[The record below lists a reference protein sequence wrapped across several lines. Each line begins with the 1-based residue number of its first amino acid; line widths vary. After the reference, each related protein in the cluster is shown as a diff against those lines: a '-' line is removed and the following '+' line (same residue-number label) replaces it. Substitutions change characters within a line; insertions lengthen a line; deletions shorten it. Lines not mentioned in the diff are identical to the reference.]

1 MSDPVVAAAQLL
13 AGARHAIALV
23 GAGLS
28 KESGIP
34 TFRGEGGLWTRFGEP
49 PMNGYQRFMADPR
62 DWWLQRLEE
71 RSRPSELADAIAA
84 AAPNPGHL
92 ALAELERLGVLKH
105 IITQNIDNLH
115 QIAGSTA
122 ITEIHGNRT
131 KLRCLDC
138 SRREAM
144 REFTPED
151 VPPSCPGCG
160 GMMKSDTVMFG
171 EPIPADAL
179 EECNR
184 QARQCDVILVIGTS
198 GVVYPAADYPVQVL
212 RRGGALI
219 ESNVDETPFTPYAS
233 AVLRGP
239 SGVLLPEV
247 VEAVRLALRP

>member
-1 MSDPVVAAAQLL
+1 MSDPVTAAAQML
-13 AGARHAIALV
+13 AGARHAVALV

-62 DWWLQRLEE
+62 EWWLQRLEE

-138 SRREAM
+138 SRREPM
-144 REFTPED
+144 REFAAEE
-151 VPPSCPGCG
+151 VPPSCPECG
-160 GMMKSDTVMFG
+160 GLMKSDTVMFG

-247 VEAVRLALRP
+247 VEAVRLVLKP